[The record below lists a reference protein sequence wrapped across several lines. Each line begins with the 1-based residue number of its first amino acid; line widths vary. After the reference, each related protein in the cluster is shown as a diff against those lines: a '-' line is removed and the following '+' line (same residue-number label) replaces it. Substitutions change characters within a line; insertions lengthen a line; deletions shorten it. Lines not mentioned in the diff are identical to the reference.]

1 MEKKIRGL
9 ILYNNIFY
17 LFILIHKFYSDDNV
31 PQVIFYMALAFSSVV
46 MEEIFRNRINEFK
59 LYTII
64 DFTIRV
70 MVLILHFIM
79 VISRMNIKAYCVIIS
94 IFWVINNIIE
104 LIILK
109 SNNIKEIYIDNI
121 KKEEIDKFIVD
132 INSKKID
139 YLLIG
144 INLTEEIKKIAK
156 VITASGKSTIL
167 IIVLLMLVFISRFI
181 YDNFTHFI
189 FIPILIIIYL
199 LYRISKL
206 SYIINKVI
214 YDNYNSKKSR
224 VDNLTFIIGY
234 IILFIYSVFLYN
246 NLGYFNI
253 STLVLGVLF
262 WIPMFNTKYKIRKEI
277 EKVYIK
283 YIKLIE

>member
-1 MEKKIRGL
+1 M
-9 ILYNNIFY
+9 
-17 LFILIHKFYSDDNV
+17 
-31 PQVIFYMALAFSSVV
+31 
-46 MEEIFRNRINEFK
+46 
-59 LYTII
+59 
-64 DFTIRV
+64 
-70 MVLILHFIM
+70 
-79 VISRMNIKAYCVIIS
+79 
-94 IFWVINNIIE
+94 
-104 LIILK
+104 
-109 SNNIKEIYIDNI
+109 
-121 KKEEIDKFIVD
+121 
-132 INSKKID
+132 
-139 YLLIG
+139 
-144 INLTEEIKKIAK
+144 
-156 VITASGKSTIL
+156 
-167 IIVLLMLVFISRFI
+167 
-181 YDNFTHFI
+181 
-189 FIPILIIIYL
+189 IIIYL